1 MLFIEGQEIYLLK
14 PFKAKA
20 KVLLEKEEELIIK
33 KDDKI
38 IKLRKE
44 DIIFAIKKGNKL
56 FYVRGEFL
64 GKNIKSK
71 LRKLKKIS
79 SFKF

>member
-1 MLFIEGQEIYLLK
+1 MFFIEGQEIYLLK

-33 KDDKI
+33 KDNKV

-44 DIIFAIKKGNKL
+44 DVIFAIKKGNKL
-56 FYVRGEFL
+56 FYVKGEFL

>member
-14 PFKAKA
+14 PFKAKVR
-20 KVLLEKEEELIIK
+20 VLLEKEEELIVEK
-33 KDDKI
+33 NGKL
-38 IKLRKE
+38 IKLRKKG
-44 DIIFAIKKGNKL
+44 ILFVIKKGNKL
-56 FYVRGEFL
+56 FYVKGEFL

>member
-1 MLFIEGQEIYLLK
+1 MFFIEGQEIYLLK

-33 KDDKI
+33 KDDKV